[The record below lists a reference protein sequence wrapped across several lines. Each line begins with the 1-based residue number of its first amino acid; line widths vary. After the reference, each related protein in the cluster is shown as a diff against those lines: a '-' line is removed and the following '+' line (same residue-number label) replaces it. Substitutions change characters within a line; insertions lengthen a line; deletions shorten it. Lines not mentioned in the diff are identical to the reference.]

1 MPTDEH
7 PNARRENPMMT
18 HTSHLRREILEQPE
32 VLRRLLAAERET
44 IEGVAAAI
52 RAHAPPYVVIAARG
66 TSDNAARYA
75 KYLLGVENRLTVA
88 LATPT
93 LFTVYERPPRLVD
106 ALVIGISQSGA
117 SPDIV
122 AVIEEGRRQGALTLA
137 ITNAPESPL
146 AQAAEHTIDLHAGE
160 ERSVAAT
167 KTYTAS
173 LMAIAALSAAIAEDD
188 ARWDALAAMP
198 LVAQRTL
205 GQIDEVS
212 AKVERYRYMRECAVI
227 GRGYNY
233 ATAHEIALKLTELTY
248 VLSDPYSAADF
259 QHGPIALVEPGFP
272 VFVLAPE
279 GAVAQEM
286 LDLLAQLHERGA
298 ELIVLS
304 PMDAALAQAQT
315 PLPLP
320 SGTPE
325 WLSPL
330 VMVMPGQMFALAS
343 TLVRRLDP
351 DRPRGLHKV
360 TLTR

>member
-1 MPTDEH
+1 
-7 PNARRENPMMT
+7 MT
-18 HTSHLRREILEQPE
+18 SAASHLRREILEQPE
-32 VLRRLLAAERET
+32 VLRRLLAAEREP
-44 IEGVAAAI
+44 IHRIAAAI
-52 RAHAPPYVVIAARG
+52 REHAPRYVVIAARG

-75 KYLLGVENRLTVA
+75 KYLLGVENGLTVA
-88 LATPT
+88 LATPM
-93 LFTVYERPPRLVD
+93 LFTVYERPPRLAD

-122 AVIEEGRRQGALTLA
+122 AVLEEGRRQGALTLA
-137 ITNAPESPL
+137 ITNAPGSPL
-146 AQAAEHTIDLHAGE
+146 AQAAAHAIDLHAGE
-160 ERSVAAT
+160 EQSVAAT

-173 LMAIAALSAAIAEDD
+173 LAAIAALSVALAEDA

-205 GQIDEVS
+205 SQIDEIS
-212 AKVERYRYMRECAVI
+212 RKVERYRYMEECAVI

-248 VLSDPYSAADF
+248 VLSDPYSSADF

-272 VFVLAPE
+272 VFVLVPE
-279 GAVAQEM
+279 GVVAAEM
-286 LDLLAQLHERGA
+286 LALLDQLRERGA

-304 PMDAALAQAQT
+304 PIEAALAQAQT
-315 PLPLP
+315 PLSLP
-320 SGTPE
+320 EGTPE

-330 VMVMPGQMFALAS
+330 VTVMPGQMFALGS

-351 DRPRGLHKV
+351 DHPRGLRKV